1 MKNYLFF
8 SLLFITLLGCQ
19 KEEADP
25 KSTLELLTNNTQK
38 SWKLAD
44 GLIKLDEQSQLSILG
59 TRPVC
64 ETDNLLILKSDKT
77 YDVTE
82 GATKCN
88 LADPNVIISSANWS
102 ITADGKVLEVDRFIF
117 LNFEILNAKFNIVE
131 INEEAFSGETEVE
144 FQGQKYTGIVKFT
157 TE

>member
-1 MKNYLFF
+1 MKHYFIFPMLFMA
-8 SLLFITLLGCQ
+8 LLGCQ
-19 KEEADP
+19 KKEAEP
-25 KSTLELLTNNTQK
+25 KSTLALLTNNSQK

-77 YDVTE
+77 YEVTE

-102 ITADGKVLEVDRFIF
+102 LSADEKVLEVDRFIF
-117 LNFEILNAKFNIVE
+117 LNFEILNAKFNIIE

-144 FQGQKYTGIVKFT
+144 FQGQKYTGIVKFLA
-157 TE
+157 E